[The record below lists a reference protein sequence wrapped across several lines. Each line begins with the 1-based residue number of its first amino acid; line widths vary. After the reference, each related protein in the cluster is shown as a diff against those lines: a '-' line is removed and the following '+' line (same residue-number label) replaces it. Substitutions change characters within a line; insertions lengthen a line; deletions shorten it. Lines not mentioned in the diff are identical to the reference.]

1 MKQDSDIKNDNKTF
15 LANLRK
21 ILIIGSLLIVAM
33 IAIIFLNVGVVIFFI
48 GLGLGAS
55 SGGESFL
62 ELVGAFLLEMIK
74 LFFSPE
80 GILLCFGCV
89 AFLFYDGA
97 FDKNI

>member
-48 GLGLGAS
+48 GLILGEWTQYVKLGIFSLIILLIYIDFTYGFLNLSNNGLGS
-55 SGGESFL
+55 
-62 ELVGAFLLEMIK
+62 
-74 LFFSPE
+74 
-80 GILLCFGCV
+80 
-89 AFLFYDGA
+89 
-97 FDKNI
+97 